1 MGRPEDDSR
10 WVLSFHLCVVLCISQ
25 QAPLPA
31 EHLAGAYC
39 LIFYLWLWQS
49 ISRYILVKLMAA
61 PLILLRIMMYNPQ
74 DDSAGGG
81 ACL

>member
-25 QAPLPA
+25 DAQQAPLPA

-39 LIFYLWLWQS
+39 LIFITAVPVAVAKHFKVH
-49 ISRYILVKLMAA
+49 ISEIDGCSSD
-61 PLILLRIMMYNPQ
+61 PLKNYDVQPSR
-74 DDSAGGG
+74 
-81 ACL
+81 